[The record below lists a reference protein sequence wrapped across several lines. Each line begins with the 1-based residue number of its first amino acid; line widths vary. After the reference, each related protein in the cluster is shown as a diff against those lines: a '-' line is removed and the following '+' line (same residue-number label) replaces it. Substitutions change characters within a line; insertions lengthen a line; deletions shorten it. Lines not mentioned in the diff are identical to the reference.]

1 MKYIGAHVSISGGVE
16 NAPLNAN
23 KVGAKAFALFVKNQR
38 QWSAPP
44 LTEESIKKFK
54 ENCEKYG
61 YKPFQILPHDGYLI
75 NLGSPDK
82 EALEKSRNAFIDEM
96 KRCELLGLD
105 KLNFHPGSH
114 LGKMGEEDCL
124 KVISESVNI
133 ALQQTKGVAAI
144 IENTAGQGSNVGY
157 SFEQIRYLIDMIDDK
172 TRVGVCFD
180 TCHAYSAGYDIK
192 TKEGFEETFKKF
204 DEIIGLEYL
213 RGIHI
218 NDTKKP
224 LGSRVDRHENIGKGL
239 LGIETFSYF
248 VNDKRFDN
256 LPIILETPDEELWIE
271 EIKILYSLI
280 I

>member
-1 MKYIGAHVSISGGVE
+1 MKYIGAHVSIAGGVE
-16 NAPLNAN
+16 NAPLNAH
-23 KVGAKAFALFVKNQR
+23 KVGAKAFAMFVKNQR

-44 LTEESIKKFK
+44 LTDENIRKFK

-82 EALEKSRNAFIDEM
+82 ELLEKSRNAFVDEM

-114 LGKMGEEDCL
+114 LGKMSEKDCL
-124 KVISESVNI
+124 KVIAESVNI
-133 ALQQTKGVAAI
+133 ALQKTNGVAAI

-157 SFEQIRYLIDMIDDK
+157 SFEQIKYLIDLIDDK
-172 TRVGVCFD
+172 NRVGVCFD

-204 DEIIGLEYL
+204 DEIIGIKYL

-218 NDTKKP
+218 NDTKKT

-239 LGIETFSYF
+239 LGLETFSHF
-248 VNDKRFDN
+248 VNDSRFDN
-256 LPIILETPDEELWIE
+256 IPIILETPDEELWIE
-271 EIKILYSLI
+271 EIKILYGLI
-280 I
+280 K